1 MDKAVIYARYS
12 SSSQN
17 EQSIDTQIDICKKFA
32 KSRKLVIVDY
42 YIDKGLTGTNANR
55 PGFQKMIEESYLDKF
70 KYVIVYKLDRFSRD
84 EYDDIYYEK
93 LLNDNGVSR
102 LSATESIPDDY
113 FSSKLI
119 KAVTRLNNEQ
129 YSRVLSERVNAG
141 LNKNVEKGLMVGGSV
156 TWGYKMVNKKYQID
170 ENSAEFVRMI
180 FDMYDK
186 GSTNVQII
194 NSLTSKGIYNSNG
207 KEFKFQHIFKLLR
220 NKRYIGTFT
229 YKGEEHKNYIPQIV
243 NEELFNR
250 VQEKLSNSR
259 NIRRNTSKVKYSLTG
274 KIYCGECGEP
284 MSGYSGT
291 GRHGSKFHYYKCKN
305 KQCSK
310 SNEKKEDLENLVF
323 NSTIS
328 EVINNKE
335 LDLWIDRGIEVYK
348 NQFKNIEFVLKNI
361 QSEITKTKN
370 ELDNLMKAIKLGI
383 LTETT
388 KSELL
393 YLEEKKK
400 DLEIQYIKNDA
411 LKPQAPSH
419 KVIKNWFEHFNIVDP
434 NQEDKDAII
443 DSLVSK
449 VIKSN
454 NKVEVYFQIGNHHIE
469 LDLPQV
475 QGLV

>member
-17 EQSIDTQIDICKKFA
+17 DQSIDTQIDICKKFA
-32 KSRKLVIVDY
+32 KARKLVIVDY

-55 PGFQKMIEESYLDKF
+55 PGFQKMIEESYLEKF

-93 LLNDNGVSR
+93 LLNDNGVKR
-102 LSATESIPDDY
+102 LSATETIPEDY
-113 FSSKLI
+113 FSGKLI
-119 KAVTRLNNEQ
+119 KAVTRLSNEQ
-129 YSRVLSERVNAG
+129 YSRTLSERVNAG

-156 TWGYKMVNKKYQID
+156 TWGYKMVDKQYQID
-170 ENSAEFVRMI
+170 EDAAMFVRMI
-180 FDMYDK
+180 FNMYDN

-194 NSLTSKGIYNSNG
+194 DELTKQGIYNSNG
-207 KEFKFQHIFKLLR
+207 KVFKFQHIFKLLR

-229 YKGEEHKNYIPQIV
+229 YKGVEHENYIPAIV
-243 NEELFNR
+243 DKDVFNR

-274 KIYCGECGEP
+274 KIFCGECGKP

-305 KQCSK
+305 KDCNK
-310 SNEKKEDLENLVF
+310 SNEKKDFLEEIIFKSTLDEIVNSNNLD
-323 NSTIS
+323 S
-328 EVINNKE
+328 
-335 LDLWIDRGIEVYK
+335 WIDEGIVAYN
-348 NQFKNIEFVLKNI
+348 NQFKNVEFILKNI

-370 ELDNLMKAIKLGI
+370 EINNVMNAIKMGI
-383 LTETT
+383 VTETT

-393 YLEEKKK
+393 YLEDKKK
-400 DLEIQYIKNDA
+400 DLEIEYIKKEA
-411 LKPQAPSH
+411 LKPKPHSH
-419 KVIKNWFEHFNIVDP
+419 KLLKAWFEQFNVENP
-434 NQEDKDAII
+434 TEKDKFAVI

-449 VIKSN
+449 VIKSE
-454 NKVEVYFQIGNHHIE
+454 KTIEIFFQIGNHHVEI
-469 LDLPQV
+469 DLPLV